1 MNRRPDNSTFSTS
14 APLHPSFLA
23 QIPRRLKY
31 YRRIFAAYLTPQ
43 KSHLTFWHD
52 VPEVNENFRPEEL
65 GEYYMPFTAK
75 ADYPGQYDQNGIPL
89 LNYHGRVGLQ
99 YNPIAIAQYGLGNYN
114 LFCRATHPVIANPAG
129 AKGHAEGSPETQ
141 SPSQVGDCF
150 LAGAP
155 RNDTE
160 SEQRRR
166 KFLAAADWLVAN
178 LERNPAGLWV
188 WNHHFDWE
196 YRTPLKAPWY
206 SALAQGQ
213 GISLLVRAHRET
225 ENSLYLETA
234 QRAFATFLKTT
245 DEGGVT
251 RVDDRGYTWF
261 EEAIVD
267 PPTHILNGF
276 IWAAWGVYDYHLHTG
291 DQDAEHLFAEA
302 VRTLKDNLHCFDAG
316 FWSLYEQSGTRM
328 KMLASLFYHHL
339 HIVQLQVMH
348 RLTGEPIFADY
359 ARRWEAYRRDPFKR
373 TLALAYKAL
382 FKLLYY

>member
-1 MNRRPDNSTFSTS
+1 LATETKEPEERCVNRHTDNPTLFTS
-14 APLHPSFLA
+14 ALC
-23 QIPRRLKY
+23 RLNY

-43 KSHLTFWHD
+43 KSHLTFWHE
-52 VPEVNENFRPEEL
+52 VPEVNKNFRPGEL

-89 LNYHGRVGLQ
+89 LNYHGKVGLQ

-114 LFCRATHPVIANPAG
+114 LFRRTG
-129 AKGHAEGSPETQ
+129 DPE
-141 SPSQVGDCF
+141 
-150 LAGAP
+150 
-155 RNDTE
+155 
-160 SEQRRR
+160 RRH
-166 KFLAAADWLVAN
+166 KFLAAADWLVSN
-178 LERNPAGLWV
+178 LEQNPAGLWV

-225 ENSLYLETA
+225 EDLVYLEAA
-234 QRAFATFLKTT
+234 QRAFVTFLRTT
-245 DEGGVT
+245 VEGGVT
-251 RVDDRGYTWF
+251 YVDDRGYTWF
-261 EEAIVD
+261 EEVIVD

-291 DQDAEHLFAEA
+291 DQDAAHLFAEA
-302 VRTLKDNLHCFDAG
+302 VRTLKDNLHRFDAG

-328 KMLASLFYHHL
+328 KMLASPFYHHL

-348 RLTGEPIFADY
+348 RLTGDPVFADY
-359 ARRWEAYRRDPFKR
+359 AHRWEVYRRDPLKR
-373 TLALAYKAL
+373 TLALTYKAL
-382 FKLLYY
+382 FKILYY